1 MSSVTYRY
9 EQSYSF
15 KKKGVKHSIKE
26 QVIDGPEGVSV
37 MYLKK
42 VGDDDF
48 YKMYAKES
56 GKDKYTLKETKNGKD
71 TESEISEK
79 DLLKMIKTLK
89 LDTIADYMTKE
100 RGTYKGGLVD
110 SKKGSKKS
118 SKKGSKKSSKR
129 LEEIYDQINV
139 ELANELT
146 GGAKKKR
153 ATKKSSKKSSKKG
166 SKKSSKKGSKKSSKK

>member
-9 EQSYSF
+9 EQSYGF

-42 VGDDDF
+42 VGEDDF

-56 GKDKYTLKETKNGKD
+56 GKDKFSLKETKDGKD

-79 DLLKMIKTLK
+79 DLLKMLKTLK
-89 LDTIADYMTKE
+89 LDSIVEYITKE
-100 RGTYKGGLVD
+100 RGTYKGGAVD
-110 SKKGSKKS
+110 SKKGSKKA
-118 SKKGSKKSSKR
+118 SKKSSKKSSKKASKR
-129 LEEIYDQINV
+129 LDEIYDQINV
-139 ELANELT
+139 ELTNELN

-153 ATKKSSKKSSKKG
+153 ASKPTKKSSKKSSYFRRITIK
-166 SKKSSKKGSKKSSKK
+166 

>member
-9 EQSYSF
+9 EQSYGF

-56 GKDKYTLKETKNGKD
+56 SKDKYSLKETKDGKD
-71 TESEISEK
+71 TESEVSEK
-79 DLLKMIKTLK
+79 DLLKMLKTLK
-89 LDTIADYMTKE
+89 LDSIVEYITKE
-100 RGTYKGGLVD
+100 RGTYKGGAVD

-129 LEEIYDQINV
+129 LDEIYDQINV
-139 ELANELT
+139 ELANELV
-146 GGAKKKR
+146 GGKKR
-153 ATKKSSKKSSKKG
+153 RASKKSSKKSSKKA
-166 SKKSSKKGSKKSSKK
+166 SNK